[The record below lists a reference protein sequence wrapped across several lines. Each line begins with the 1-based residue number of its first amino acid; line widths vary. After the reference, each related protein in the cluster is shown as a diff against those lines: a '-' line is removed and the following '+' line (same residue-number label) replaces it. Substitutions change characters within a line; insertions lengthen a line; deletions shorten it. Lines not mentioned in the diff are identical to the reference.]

1 MAVNTVETLFNTSL
15 AASELSPKQQAVLQ
29 ACLKLFAE
37 KGFERTSTADIAQE
51 AGVAEGTVYK
61 HFKTK
66 QAILEALLK
75 PLVTSVV
82 PKVATEFITE
92 IKGQQFVTLT
102 DFLTFIVKDRLAFVV
117 DNRRV
122 IHIFVQQVLVR
133 PALLEA
139 GYQLILNYFEQDLG
153 AEIQTLK
160 QQKQLVDWP
169 LPRILRLVVGTVVSY
184 TAPVIVMPA
193 QAFDLDQ
200 ATREIV
206 AFLSKGLAA

>member
-15 AASELSPKQQAVLQ
+15 AASELSPKQQAVLR

-122 IHIFVQQVLVR
+122 IHIFAQQVLVR

>member
-15 AASELSPKQQAVLQ
+15 AASELSPKQQAVLR

-122 IHIFVQQVLVR
+122 IHIFAQQVLVR

-206 AFLSKGLAA
+206 VFLSKGLAA

>member
-1 MAVNTVETLFNTSL
+1 LAVNTVETLFNTSL

>member
-206 AFLSKGLAA
+206 VFLSKGLAA

>member
-15 AASELSPKQQAVLQ
+15 AASELSPKQQAVLR

-117 DNRRV
+117 ANRRV
-122 IHIFVQQVLVR
+122 IHIFAQQVLVR